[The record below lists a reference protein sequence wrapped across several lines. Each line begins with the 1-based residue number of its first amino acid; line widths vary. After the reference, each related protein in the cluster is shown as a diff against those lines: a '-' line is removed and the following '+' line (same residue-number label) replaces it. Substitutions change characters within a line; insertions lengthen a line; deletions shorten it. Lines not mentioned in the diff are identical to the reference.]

1 MITIDQYTQSRKNWQ
16 WSSNKLLVVAI
27 YTIITIVG
35 NPRLISLWE
44 RKGAWSTVGF
54 RRCII
59 THYKYA
65 QHKSMKLQS
74 THPPSANLSVPH
86 SFTNPD
92 HSVLS
97 VAWEMLSISLY
108 LSIMNSIYC
117 ALTGNN
123 DTHGSNYI
131 EFLRKPWAVS
141 NSKCPHS

>member
-44 RKGAWSTVGF
+44 RKEAWSTVGF

-59 THYKYA
+59 THYIYA
-65 QHKSMKLQS
+65 QHKSMKLKS
-74 THPPSANLSVPH
+74 THPPTANPSVPH

-97 VAWEMLSISLY
+97 VAWEMLSISLFCQ
-108 LSIMNSIYC
+108 LWIPFVVHWLVIMAHMGVITLNS
-117 ALTGNN
+117 
-123 DTHGSNYI
+123 
-131 EFLRKPWAVS
+131 RKPWSVS